1 MSNLLSLAAPALA
14 LLLAGCACGLD
25 APAPAPAPVA
35 YACDDGTTF
44 TADFDPLGHRVTVER
59 PSAAPMVMAQ
69 TVSGSGV
76 RYRNG
81 EHVFHTKGRGAF
93 WVTGG
98 TRLVGCREMR
108 NG

>member
-1 MSNLLSLAAPALA
+1 MPNPLPFAAPALA

-25 APAPAPAPVA
+25 APAPAPVA

-44 TADFDPLGHRVTVER
+44 TADFDPLAHRVTIER
-59 PSAAPMVMAQ
+59 PGAAPMVMAQ
-69 TVSGSGV
+69 TVSGSGI

-81 EHVFHTKGRGAF
+81 EHVFHAKGRGAF

-98 TRLVGCREMR
+98 TRLVGCRELAS
-108 NG
+108 G